1 MRQVGVLVHPF
12 LLAMRR
18 QALMTVVGK
27 DIATFK
33 TSKSQWNTV
42 AEHTSIPLRS
52 TDIEVKAE
60 PEDPSDTPAAPAEPP
75 KQVTKRKGGLR
86 TAAQMAEAAAAA
98 ALANKSPS
106 PGPDEN
112 RPDPT
117 VTVHRDTS
125 GKVLDVEALK
135 AEAKKAEE
143 EEKERE
149 RKKEEWG
156 KGLRQREDREERARL
171 EREMASSRVER

>member
-1 MRQVGVLVHPF
+1 MI
-12 LLAMRR
+12 
-18 QALMTVVGK
+18 VVGK

-42 AEHTSIPLRS
+42 AGASSIPLKAA
-52 TDIEVKAE
+52 DIVVKAE
-60 PEDPSDTPAAPAEPP
+60 PEDPSDSLVTPVIPP
-75 KQVTKRKGGLR
+75 MQATKRKGGLR

-98 ALANKSPS
+98 AAANKSPS
-106 PGPDEN
+106 PGPDEK

-117 VTVHRDTS
+117 VTVHRDAS
-125 GKVLDVEALK
+125 GKVLDVAALK

-156 KGLRQREDREERARL
+156 KGLKQREDREERAKL
-171 EREMASSRVER
+171 EREIASSRVER